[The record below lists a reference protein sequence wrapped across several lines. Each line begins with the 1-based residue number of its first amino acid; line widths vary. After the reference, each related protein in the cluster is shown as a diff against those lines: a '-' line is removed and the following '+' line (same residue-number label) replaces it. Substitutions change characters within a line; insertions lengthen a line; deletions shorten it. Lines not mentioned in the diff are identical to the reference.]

1 MNIRFSILG
10 LILLGSV
17 FPVLAVRA
25 DSPLELTNPGF
36 ESGLEGWT
44 LSKEDTGAG
53 LSQIATEAAHSGS
66 NGLRVKQDADG
77 PGSWAQSTRV
87 PVAAGKSYRL
97 NFWSRCVEES
107 GIGVWVQ
114 FFDANKKPIPQKPD
128 VAFQVPQKAGGWT
141 ENHLDV
147 TTPGDA
153 AFLSF
158 AIHSYSHRACL
169 ADFDDFSLE
178 PIAAPAPTPA
188 PVFKPTAAQLPPPD
202 PARVKAIAAML
213 DPVPRGVAPSIDNRA
228 AWDALGAD
236 AAFRSKTIER
246 AERFLAEPI
255 ADISVAYAASVQSGD
270 RKVDAAVDRRR
281 FRLATFVLAEGMENQ
296 GRFLPAIDKEILAIC
311 AESSWI
317 LSGHV
322 KFSKGNDLGSAMTAW
337 SLATAASML
346 QGKLPE
352 STQKTIREE
361 VKARVIAPYL
371 DEIRGKRA
379 SEWWANNA
387 NNWNAVVHGGI
398 VGAALAL
405 VDSAE
410 DRAEMIAAAEQETQF
425 YIRGFPD
432 DGYATEGMGYW
443 KYGFG
448 HYVMLS
454 EAILAATHGKV
465 NLYDRDNIR
474 KVARFSKR
482 FEMVPAV
489 YPAYSDAL
497 FLEEPSP
504 WLLHIIDHRYGL
516 ENQMPRSLTL
526 DGMFSTFLYAW
537 GINLGFDS
545 QAAPVST
552 KGEASSMGHQL
563 RDWFEQSQVLV
574 SRQPQGQDGL
584 TFSFKGGNNGTSH
597 GHLDLGSFVVVQG
610 NRPLLVDPGST
621 VYDGSTFS
629 SKRNENPVINSY
641 GHQVPKVAG
650 QLQKVGAEHA
660 ATVADKKFSDAS
672 DSVTLDLAKAYDVP
686 SLRKLTREFEY
697 ARSDRGTVTVKDLA
711 EFDSPQA
718 FGTALITFG
727 EAREEKP
734 GVWIVSQNNQA
745 VRVEISAAGAPFT
758 VTPEILKD
766 EARAGK
772 VRRLGIDLNEP
783 SARAAITTKIT
794 PVPTANTAPASS

>member
-1 MNIRFSILG
+1 MKSRTTILRA
-10 LILLGSV
+10 LFLGAV
-17 FPVLAVRA
+17 VPVLAVGA
-25 DSPLELTNPGF
+25 EPPLELTNPGF
-36 ESGLEGWT
+36 ESGLEGWV

-53 LSQIATEAAHSGS
+53 LSQISTEAAHSGS

-87 PVAAGKSYRL
+87 AVAAGKSYRL
-97 NFWSRCVEES
+97 SFWSRCVEES

-114 FFDANKKPIPQKPD
+114 FFDAGKKPIPQKPD
-128 VAFQVPQKAGGWT
+128 VAFQVPQKAGDWM

-178 PIAAPAPTPA
+178 PIAAPVPTPT
-188 PVFKPTAAQLPPPD
+188 PVFKPTAAQLPPPA

-213 DPVPRGVAPSIDNRA
+213 DPAPKGVAPAIDNRA

-236 AAFRSKTIER
+236 AAFRGKAIER

-255 ADISVAYAASVQSGD
+255 ADISAAYASSVQSGD

-281 FRLATFVLAEGMENQ
+281 FRLATFILAEGMENQ

-311 AESSWI
+311 AEPSWI

-337 SLATAASML
+337 NLATAATIL
-346 QGKLPE
+346 QAKLPE
-352 STQKTIREE
+352 STQKTIQDE
-361 VKARVIAPYL
+361 VKMRVINPYL

-379 SEWWANNA
+379 SEWWANNP

-405 VDSAE
+405 VESADE
-410 DRAEMIAAAEQETQF
+410 RAEIIAAAEQETQF
-425 YIRGFPD
+425 YIRGFPE
-432 DGYATEGMGYW
+432 DGYSPEGMGYW

-448 HYVMLS
+448 HYVLLS

-474 KVARFSKR
+474 KVARFSQR
-482 FEMVPAV
+482 FEMVPGV

-497 FLEEPSP
+497 FLEDPSP
-504 WLLHIIDHRYGL
+504 WLFHIIDHRYGL
-516 ENQMPRSLTL
+516 ENQMPRSLAL

-537 GINLGFDS
+537 GINLAFDS
-545 QAAPVST
+545 NAAPVSA
-552 KGEASSMGHQL
+552 KGEAASKGHQV

-574 SRQPQGQDGL
+574 ARPPTGQDGL
-584 TFSFKGGNNGTSH
+584 TFSLKGGNNGTSH
-597 GHLDLGSFVVVQG
+597 GHYDLGSFVVVQG
-610 NRPLLVDPGST
+610 GRPLLVDPGST
-621 VYDGSTFS
+621 VYNGQTFGPT
-629 SKRNENPVINSY
+629 RFENPVMNSY

-650 QLQKVGAEHA
+650 QLQKGGDQHS
-660 ATVADKKFSDAS
+660 ATVTDKKFSDTS
-672 DSVTLDLAKAYDVP
+672 DSLTLDLSKGYDVP
-686 SLRKLTREFEY
+686 SLRKLTRRFEY
-697 ARSDRGTVTVKDLA
+697 ARGDRGALTVRDLA

-727 EAREEKP
+727 EARAEKP
-734 GVWIVSQNNQA
+734 GVWIVSQNNQS
-745 VRVEISAAGAPFT
+745 VRAEISADGAPFT
-758 VTPEILKD
+758 VTQEVLKD

-783 SARAAITTKIT
+783 AARAAITVKIT
-794 PVPTANTAPASS
+794 PVQAAAAAI